1 MALFIQFIM
10 KIAKRMDLLGSETAF
25 AVSAEAGRL
34 AATGRKI
41 FPFHLGDINLSTPKS
56 VINAAKKAIDEG
68 KTGYCPAPGIPEL
81 RKALAKDVGDARGVF
96 YDIDNVSVQPGGK
109 PSIGKYIAA
118 IMEKGDYVLYPN
130 PGYPIYESQIEFY
143 KGIALPYGYIN
154 TPEGLK
160 LDFNAI
166 EDGIQKGAKHIFYNN
181 YNNPTGAS
189 SPVEEIERLAKLVI
203 NNNMFLISD
212 DAYFDTLYDGEPK
225 SIASIPGMFERTLTM
240 YTFSK
245 KFAMTG
251 WRLGASI
258 GPEKVI
264 EQINRLNVNMES
276 CTTHFVQYAG
286 LAGLNAPKNETQEI
300 IDILRI
306 RRDRLVEILNEI
318 DGIEAHLPEAGF
330 YVFPKITE
338 LLKNTGFDDVENFR
352 KAVLNETGVSFCGRH
367 HFGRPLNDEKD
378 YYIRL
383 AFSGI
388 DIDDL
393 EEGMLLFKEWIN
405 NNSK

>member
-1 MALFIQFIM
+1 MFIESLM
-10 KIAKRMDLLGSETAF
+10 NIAKRMDLLGSETAF
-25 AVSAEAGRL
+25 AVSAEAASL
-34 AATGRKI
+34 ASTGKKI
-41 FPFHLGDINLSTPKS
+41 FPIHLGDINLATPKS
-56 VINAAKKAIDEG
+56 IIEAASKAIDDG

-81 RKALAKDVGDARGVF
+81 RKALAKDVGDARNLE
-96 YDIDNVSVQPGGK
+96 YDMDNVSVQPGGK

-118 IMEKGDYVLYPN
+118 MMEKGDAVLYPN

-143 KGIALPYGYIN
+143 KGIAIPYGYIN

-166 EDGIQKGAKHIFYNN
+166 ENGIKKGAKHIFYNN

-189 SPVEEIERLAKLVI
+189 SSNKEIEKLAKLVI
-203 NNNMFLISD
+203 DNDMFLISD
-212 DAYFDTLYDGEPK
+212 DAYFDTLYEGTSK
-225 SIASIPGMFERTLTM
+225 SIASISGMYERTLTM

-258 GPEKVI
+258 GPKEII

-286 LAGLNAPKNETQEI
+286 LAGLNAPKKETQ
-300 IDILRI
+300 DILDVLKI
-306 RRDRLVEILNEI
+306 RRDLLVNILNEI
-318 DGIEAHLPEAGF
+318 NGIETHVPEAGF
-330 YVFPKITE
+330 YVFPKISE
-338 LLKNTGFDDVENFR
+338 LLKMTGFDSVENFR
-352 KAVLNETGVSFCGRH
+352 KVVLKETGVSFCGRH
-367 HFGRPLNDEKD
+367 HFGRPLENETD

-388 DIDDL
+388 TKNDL
-393 EEGMLLFKEWIN
+393 DEGMNLFKKWIESN
-405 NNSK
+405 TK

>member
-1 MALFIQFIM
+1 ME
-10 KIAKRMDLLGSETAF
+10 IAKRMELLGSETAF
-25 AVSAEAGRL
+25 AVSAEAAAL
-34 AATGRKI
+34 AATGKKI

-56 VINAAKKAIDEG
+56 VINSAKKAIDEG

-81 RKALAKDVGDARGVF
+81 REALAKDVGDARGIK
-96 YDIDNVSVQPGGK
+96 YNIDNVSVQPGGK

-118 IMEKGDYVLYPN
+118 MMEKGDSVLYPN

-143 KGIALPYGYIN
+143 KGIAVPYGYIN

-160 LDFNAI
+160 LDFDAI
-166 EDGIQKGAKHIFYNN
+166 EKGIQEGAKHIFYNN

-189 SPVEEIERLAKLVI
+189 SPVEEIEKLANLVI
-203 NNNMFLISD
+203 DNDMFLISD

-225 SIASIPGMFERTLTM
+225 SIASHPGMYERTLTM

-258 GPEKVI
+258 GPRKVI

-286 LAGLNAPKNETQEI
+286 LAGLNAPKKETQ
-300 IDILRI
+300 DILDILKI
-306 RRDRLVEILNEI
+306 RRDRLVEILNKIE
-318 DGIEAHLPEAGF
+318 GIEAHVPEAGF
-330 YVFPKITE
+330 YVFPKITK
-338 LLKNTGFDDVENFR
+338 LLANTGFDDVEDFR

-367 HFGRPLNDEKD
+367 HFGRPLNNEKD

-388 DIDDL
+388 DIADL
-393 EEGMLLFKEWIN
+393 EEGMHLFKEWIN
-405 NNSK
+405 NNIK

>member
-1 MALFIQFIM
+1 M

-25 AVSAEAGRL
+25 AVSAEAATL

-56 VINAAKKAIDEG
+56 VIDAANKAIDEG

-81 RKALAKDVGDARGVF
+81 RKALAKDVGDARGIK
-96 YDIDNVSVQPGGK
+96 YDMDNVSVQPGGK

-118 IMEKGDYVLYPN
+118 MMEKGDSVLYPN

-143 KGIALPYGYIN
+143 KGVAIPYGYIN

-166 EDGIQKGAKHIFYNN
+166 INGIQKGAKHIFYNN

-189 SPVEEIERLAKLVI
+189 SSDEEIERLANLVI
-203 NNNMFLISD
+203 DNNMFLISD
-212 DAYFDTLYDGEPK
+212 DAYFDTLYDGKPK
-225 SIASIPGMFERTLTM
+225 SIASIPGMYERTLTM

-251 WRLGASI
+251 WRLGAAI
-258 GPEKVI
+258 GPKDII

-276 CTTHFVQYAG
+276 CTTHFVQFAGVAG
-286 LAGLNAPKNETQEI
+286 LTAPKEETQEI
-300 IDILRI
+300 LDTLKVRRDCLVDIL
-306 RRDRLVEILNEI
+306 NGI
-318 DGIEAHLPEAGF
+318 DGIETHVPEAGF
-330 YVFPKITE
+330 YVFPKITN
-338 LLKNTGFDDVENFR
+338 LLKNTKFASVEEFR
-352 KAVLNETGVSFCGRH
+352 KSVLNDTGISFCGRH
-367 HFGRPLNDEKD
+367 HFGRPLDNESD

-388 DIDDL
+388 NKDDL
-393 EEGMLLFKEWIN
+393 EEGMTLFKEWIHN
-405 NNSK
+405 NTK